1 MTADKPRAAQ
11 VNGDAVTLIAAGTIV
26 LEDRVCK
33 PGWMATSAGRIIECA
48 PGPPPRPPDHD
59 FADHLVV
66 PGFVDMHVHGGGG
79 ASYADGIGSEIE
91 QAAEFHLRH
100 GTTTTVASL
109 VTASPED
116 LLRQVRVLT
125 RMTRHKTVAGVH
137 LEGPWLSAVRCG
149 AHDAT
154 LMRDPDPAE
163 IDALLTA
170 ADGTILMVTL
180 APELPGSQDAISR
193 IADAGVVVAIGHTDA
208 SYDDA
213 QRAIE
218 SGATVGT
225 HVFNA
230 MRPLHHRDPGPALAL
245 LEDPRITVELIADG
259 VHLHPAL
266 VRQVI
271 ETVGPDRVALVTDAM
286 AAAGL
291 PDGSFRMGAVEVEVT
306 ERVARVRGTSTI
318 AGSTTTMDKLFRT
331 AVGQLGGSDEALV
344 KAARMTATTP
354 ARALKL
360 GRVGSLRV
368 GMDANC
374 VVLEEDLRVQQVMRN
389 GSWLLH
395 C

>member
-1 MTADKPRAAQ
+1 M
-11 VNGDAVTLIAAGTIV
+11 TLIAAGTMV

-33 PGWMATSAGRIIECA
+33 PGWLATSAGRIVDCA
-48 PGPPPRPPDHD
+48 PGPAPRPPDHD
-59 FADHLVV
+59 FPDHLVV

-79 ASYADGIGSEIE
+79 ASYTDGVSLQIE

-109 VTASPED
+109 VTASPDD
-116 LLRQVRVLT
+116 LLHQVRVLT
-125 RMTRHKTVAGVH
+125 EMTRQNTVAGVH
-137 LEGPWLSAVRCG
+137 LEGPWLSVARCG
-149 AHDAT
+149 AHDPK
-154 LMRDPDPAE
+154 LMRQPDLRE

-170 ADGTILMVTL
+170 ADGTIRMVTL
-180 APELPGSQDAISR
+180 APELPGSLAAISR

-213 QRAIE
+213 KRAIE

-266 VRQVI
+266 VRQII
-271 ETVGPDRVALVTDAM
+271 ETAAPGRVALITDAI

-291 PDGSFRMGAVEVEVT
+291 PDGTFRIGSVEVDVT
-306 ERVARVRGTSTI
+306 ERIARVRGMPTI
-318 AGSTTTMDKLFRT
+318 AGSTATMDQLFRS
-331 AVGQLGGSDEALV
+331 VVDQLGGSDEALARAV
-344 KAARMTATTP
+344 RMTAANP

-360 GRVGSLRV
+360 DHVGSLRI

-374 VVLEEDLRVQQVMRN
+374 VVLREDLSVQRVMRG
-389 GSWLLH
+389 GSWLPR

>member
-1 MTADKPRAAQ
+1 M
-11 VNGDAVTLIAAGTIV
+11 TLIAAGTIV

-33 PGWMATSAGRIIECA
+33 PGWLATSAGRIIDCG
-48 PGPPPRPPDHD
+48 PGPAPRPPDHD
-59 FADHLVV
+59 FADHVVV

-79 ASYADGIGSEIE
+79 ASYTDGLSSEIE
-91 QAAEFHLRH
+91 RAAEFHLRH

-109 VTASPED
+109 VTASPEN
-116 LLRQVRVLT
+116 LLRQVRVLAE
-125 RMTRHKTVAGVH
+125 MTRQKTVAGVH

-163 IDALLTA
+163 VDALLTA
-170 ADGTILMVTL
+170 ADGTIRMVTL
-180 APELPGSQDAISR
+180 APELPGSLAAIARISDA
-193 IADAGVVVAIGHTDA
+193 DVVVAVGHTDA
-208 SYDDA
+208 SYNDA

-225 HVFNA
+225 HVFNG

-266 VRQVI
+266 VRHVI
-271 ETVGPDRVALVTDAM
+271 ESVGPDRVALITDAM

-291 PDGSFRMGAVEVEVT
+291 PDGSFRIGAVEVEVT
-306 ERVARVRGTSTI
+306 ERVARVRGMSTI
-318 AGSTTTMDKLFRT
+318 AGSTATMDQLFRT
-331 AVGQLGGSDEALV
+331 VVGQLGGSDEALA
-344 KAARMTATTP
+344 KAAQMTATTP

-360 GRVGSLRV
+360 DHVGSLRI

-374 VVLEEDLRVQQVMRN
+374 VVLEKDLRIQQVMRN
-389 GSWLLH
+389 GSWLRH

>member
-1 MTADKPRAAQ
+1 M
-11 VNGDAVTLIAAGTIV
+11 TLIAAGTIV

-33 PGWMATSAGRIIECA
+33 PGWLAISAGRIIDCA
-48 PGPPPRPPDHD
+48 PGPAPRPPDHD
-59 FADHLVV
+59 FAHHVVV

-79 ASYADGIGSEIE
+79 ASYTDGISSEIE

-109 VTASPED
+109 VTASPDD

-125 RMTRHKTVAGVH
+125 EMTRQKTVAGVH

-149 AHDAT
+149 AHDST

-170 ADGTILMVTL
+170 ADGTIRMVTL
-180 APELPGSQDAISR
+180 APELPGSQDAITR
-193 IADAGVVVAIGHTDA
+193 IADADVVVAIGHTDA
-208 SYDDA
+208 SYEDA

-271 ETVGPDRVALVTDAM
+271 ETVGPGRVALITDAM
-286 AAAGL
+286 AAAGM
-291 PDGSFRMGAVEVEVT
+291 PDGSFRIGAVEVEVT
-306 ERVARVRGTSTI
+306 ERVARVRGMSTI
-318 AGSTTTMDKLFRT
+318 AGSTATMDQLFRT
-331 AVGQLGGSDEALV
+331 LVGQLGGSDEALA

-360 GRVGSLRV
+360 DHVGSLRV

-374 VVLEEDLRVQQVMRN
+374 VVLEQGLRVQQVMRN
-389 GSWLLH
+389 GSWLPH